1 MRVAAGQF
9 AVTPV
14 WRTNAQTCVAMMQQA
29 EREGAALLVLP
40 EALLARD
47 DNDPDLSVKSA
58 QTLDGAFLQLLLA
71 ESGRN
76 RLTTVL
82 TLHVP
87 SAEGRA
93 TNTLVV
99 LRDGEVIA
107 HYHKLHLYD
116 AFAMQ
121 ESRRVDPGQQIPPV
135 IEGEGFRVGLMT
147 CYDLRFPELALSL
160 ALNGADLLVLP
171 TAWVRGPQKEHH
183 WATLLAARALDT
195 TCYIVAAGECGTRN
209 IGLSRIVDPL
219 GTTLAGAG
227 SEPQL
232 IFADLSADDLARVRE
247 RLPVLQNRRFAPPQ
261 LL

>member
-58 QTLDGAFLQLLLA
+58 QPLDGAFLQPLLA
-71 ESGRN
+71 ESRRN
-76 RLTTVL
+76 SLTTVL

-87 SAEGRA
+87 SGEGRA

-99 LRDGEVIA
+99 LREGAVIA

-135 IEGEGFRVGLMT
+135 IEVAGLRVGLMT

-160 ALNGADLLVLP
+160 ALNGA
-171 TAWVRGPQKEHH
+171 Q
-183 WATLLAARALDT
+183 LLAARALDT

-247 RLPVLQNRRFAPPQ
+247 RLPVLRNRRFAPPQ

>member
-29 EREGAALLVLP
+29 EREG
-40 EALLARD
+40 RRCWCCRRRCWRGM
-47 DNDPDLSVKSA
+47 
-58 QTLDGAFLQLLLA
+58 TTTRICQLNRPSRWMA
-71 ESGRN
+71 HFCSRCWPSRRN
-76 RLTTVL
+76 SLTTVL

-87 SAEGRA
+87 SGEGRA

-99 LRDGEVIA
+99 LREGAVIA

-135 IEGEGFRVGLMT
+135 IEVAGLRVGLMT

-160 ALNGADLLVLP
+160 ALNGAQLLVLP
-171 TAWVRGPQKEHH
+171 AAWVKGPQKEHH

-247 RLPVLQNRRFAPPQ
+247 RLPVLRNRRFAPPQ

>member
-29 EREGAALLVLP
+29 EQEGAALLVLP
-40 EALLARD
+40 A
-47 DNDPDLSVKSA
+47 
-58 QTLDGAFLQLLLA
+58 
-71 ESGRN
+71 
-76 RLTTVL
+76 
-82 TLHVP
+82 
-87 SAEGRA
+87 
-93 TNTLVV
+93 
-99 LRDGEVIA
+99 
-107 HYHKLHLYD
+107 
-116 AFAMQ
+116 
-121 ESRRVDPGQQIPPV
+121 
-135 IEGEGFRVGLMT
+135 
-147 CYDLRFPELALSL
+147 
-160 ALNGADLLVLP
+160 
-171 TAWVRGPQKEHH
+171 AWVKGPQKEHH

-247 RLPVLQNRRFAPPQ
+247 RLPVLRNRRFAPPQ

>member
-40 EALLARD
+40 A
-47 DNDPDLSVKSA
+47 
-58 QTLDGAFLQLLLA
+58 
-71 ESGRN
+71 
-76 RLTTVL
+76 
-82 TLHVP
+82 
-87 SAEGRA
+87 
-93 TNTLVV
+93 
-99 LRDGEVIA
+99 
-107 HYHKLHLYD
+107 
-116 AFAMQ
+116 
-121 ESRRVDPGQQIPPV
+121 
-135 IEGEGFRVGLMT
+135 
-147 CYDLRFPELALSL
+147 
-160 ALNGADLLVLP
+160 
-171 TAWVRGPQKEHH
+171 AWVKGPQKEHH

-232 IFADLSADDLARVRE
+232 IFADL
-247 RLPVLQNRRFAPPQ
+247 
-261 LL
+261 

>member
-29 EREGAALLVLP
+29 EREGAA
-40 EALLARD
+40 
-47 DNDPDLSVKSA
+47 
-58 QTLDGAFLQLLLA
+58 
-71 ESGRN
+71 
-76 RLTTVL
+76 
-82 TLHVP
+82 
-87 SAEGRA
+87 
-93 TNTLVV
+93 
-99 LRDGEVIA
+99 
-107 HYHKLHLYD
+107 
-116 AFAMQ
+116 
-121 ESRRVDPGQQIPPV
+121 
-135 IEGEGFRVGLMT
+135 
-147 CYDLRFPELALSL
+147 
-160 ALNGADLLVLP
+160 
-171 TAWVRGPQKEHH
+171 
-183 WATLLAARALDT
+183 LLAARALDT

-247 RLPVLQNRRFAPPQ
+247 RLPVLRNRRFAPPQ